1 MQMLGHKGSHFAP
14 PPEKSESTPCVRRAT
29 RADVPEIV
37 QLQTTCLPHF
47 YLADP
52 GPAFLRSFYSFVLHD
67 PRGLLFVSEHDHK
80 LAGFVAGFSDPAHLY
95 ERIASQRLRIF
106 ATASACLVRHPI
118 AIA

>member
-1 MQMLGHKGSHFAP
+1 MQMLGHKGSDFAP
-14 PPEKSESTPCVRRAT
+14 PPEKSEATPCVRRAT

-37 QLQTTCLPHF
+37 QLQTICLPHF

-80 LAGFVAGFSDPAHLY
+80 LAGFVAGFFDP
-95 ERIASQRLRIF
+95 RISTRESLPRDFVSLPLLQPA
-106 ATASACLVRHPI
+106 
-118 AIA
+118 